1 MVDENIAG
9 VVPVVDDEIQKKA
22 KTARV
27 LGFVAMGL
35 SIVSI
40 AMPVFAY
47 CYNGKLFRSFCRHK
61 PCRPWKYYS
70 KY

>member
-1 MVDENIAG
+1 MVLQKGKIMVDENIAG
-9 VVPVVDDEIQKKA
+9 VVPVVDDKIQKKA

-40 AMPVFAY
+40 AM
-47 CYNGKLFRSFCRHK
+47 LFL
-61 PCRPWKYYS
+61 PIVTT
-70 KY
+70 